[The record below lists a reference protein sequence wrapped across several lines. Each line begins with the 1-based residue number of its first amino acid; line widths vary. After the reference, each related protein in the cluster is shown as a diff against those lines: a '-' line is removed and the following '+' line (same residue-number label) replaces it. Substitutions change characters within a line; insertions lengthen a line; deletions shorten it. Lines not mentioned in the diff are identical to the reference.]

1 MTYLIVIFVMAVS
14 FCLSSYAAS
23 IKRGFVASGCSA
35 TGLGVCSDDLLLPG
49 LQYYSYKPTNDF
61 PNPPD
66 PDLFTP
72 MVWCSATLETPV
84 PLYVKRPYVMIGFN
98 EPDSITQCGISPLV
112 AAERYGTL
120 MRLNPPPNQLTSPS
134 CASGDTTWYKN
145 FFIECK
151 RLYPS
156 EPRCGITIMNVH
168 YYVCNI
174 DSLMRHLN
182 KIHDEFGMPIY
193 LTEWA
198 CNLPSQNTSVSI
210 QKDYMQRAVEILEVT
225 PWVLMYYWFRS
236 HIPANN
242 GLIDVIRG
250 TEVIADLGSFY
261 LSLPYPEEPTP
272 SPSPSLTPSL
282 KSTATFTII
291 SSSSPTASP
300 SRTPSRTP
308 TRSLTQSRTPSH
320 SKTPSR
326 SPTKTPPTT
335 STASQSRTPTRS
347 HTKTPSST
355 RTKSTPSRTPS
366 STSSRRQRRNRT
378 R

>member
-1 MTYLIVIFVMAVS
+1 MTNSLVIFVMAVS
-14 FCLSSYAAS
+14 FCLSCYAAS
-23 IKRGFVASGCSA
+23 VKRGFVASGCSA

-134 CASGDTTWYKN
+134 CASGDTAWYNN

-198 CNLPSQNTSVSI
+198 CNLPSQNMSVSI
-210 QKDYMQRAVEILEVT
+210 QKDYMQKAVEVLEAT
-225 PWVLMYYWFRS
+225 PWVLKYYWFRA

-250 TEVIADLGSFY
+250 TEVLADLGSFY
-261 LSLPYPEEPTP
+261 LSLPYTEEPTP
-272 SPSPSLTPSL
+272 SPIPSLTPSL
-282 KSTATFTII
+282 TSTASFTNTIT
-291 SSSSPTASP
+291 SASSPTASP
-300 SRTPSRTP
+300 SRTP
-308 TRSLTQSRTPSH
+308 TRSLSQSRTPSH

-326 SPTKTPPTT
+326 SPTKTPSTT
-335 STASQSRTPTRS
+335 TTASQSRTPTRS

-366 STSSRRQRRNRT
+366 STSSRRRRRRNRT